1 MIKRINMQRVH
12 TTKWIIPALL
22 FMFTAVL
29 AVSCKR
35 TFSDPPPAGA
45 PDIVSNISIKDIKA
59 RYTSGAPVLIADDAV
74 IEGVVSCDDRSGNYY
89 QQIALQDSTGGV
101 LLRLAGNNLFN
112 NYPVGRKIFVKLKG
126 LYLGQYNGTLQ
137 FGGGVDSAYIS
148 QGGVTLLASN
158 LHDQHIVKGPLN
170 QPLEPKVVTVSQLT
184 TTLQDKYVSTLIK
197 LVGYEFSSADR
208 SKNYAD
214 DGFSGNRIIQDCS
227 NLSANKITLRTSNY
241 SNFATLPVPQGNGEI
256 IAVYSYFGSTKQ
268 LTIRDTTDVRFT
280 NPRCPTAS
288 GDGQINLGSS
298 SPFLINFDNIGT
310 AGLPAGVYV
319 KQEASAGFIGNE
331 ATVYNNNFNTP
342 TAWNQTSLGF
352 KNFASATGLTAT
364 SSSSAQSASTNR
376 ALGARQTGTA
386 SVGGDPGFAFVFQL
400 ANTAGKSNL
409 QLEFLL
415 QSLDA
420 SGSTVG
426 RTTSWKVDYGLGDNP
441 VLFSPV
447 TTTPAALSTTFG
459 PGSFAST
466 PVTVNFGSLL
476 NNINQKVWIRVV
488 ALTSTTGGGNRPSTA
503 IDDVKFSWN

>member
-1 MIKRINMQRVH
+1 MIKRYYMQSVH
-12 TTKWIIPALL
+12 TTKWINPALL
-22 FMFTAVL
+22 FMLTAVL

-112 NYPVGRKIFVKLKG
+112 NYPVGRKLFVKLKG

-137 FGGGVDSAYIS
+137 FGGGVDSAFIS
-148 QGGVTLLASN
+148 QGGVTLLAAN
-158 LHDQHIVKGPLN
+158 LHDQHIVKGALN
-170 QPLEPKVVTVSQLT
+170 QPLTPKVVTVSQLT

-319 KQEASAGFIGNE
+319 KQDATAGYVGNE
-331 ATVYNNNFNTP
+331 GFVFGSNFFTP
-342 TAWNQTSLGF
+342 TAWNQTSAGF
-352 KNFASATGLTAT
+352 KNFASATGLTSTAT
-364 SSSSAQSASTNR
+364 STAQNAATNR
-376 ALGARQTGTA
+376 ALGTRQTGSA
-386 SVGGDPGFAFVFQL
+386 GDPGYAFAFL
-400 ANTAGKSNL
+400 LNNTVGKSNL

-415 QSLDA
+415 QSLDG
-420 SGSTVG
+420 SGTTVG
-426 RTTSWKVDYGLGDNP
+426 RTTKWKVDYGVGDNP
-441 VLFSPV
+441 IVFTPV
-447 TTTPAALSTTFG
+447 TTSPATLSTIFG
-459 PGSFAST
+459 T
-466 PVTVNFGSLL
+466 PVNFTSIPVTINFGSVL
-476 NNINQKVWIRVV
+476 NNINQKVWVRIVTLE
-488 ALTSTTGGGNRPSTA
+488 ATNPSGNRPSTA